1 MKNEPKTAKTEVKTA
16 AATAPKAAK
25 IEEPVQKAAEE
36 KSAKAAVKKNKK
48 KVETKAAE
56 KAETVK
62 TEVKSAAKKTAAAAK
77 KTTAAAKKTTAAAKK
92 TAETA
97 VKKVAAP
104 KTTET
109 VYFQFFGNEVNKDD
123 LVARIKDIWTKDL
136 NKKAADFKDV
146 KIYVK
151 FEECAAYYVVNGEVE
166 GRISL

>member
-1 MKNEPKTAKTEVKTA
+1 MKNEPKTAKTEVKMTA

-25 IEEPVQKAAEE
+25 IEEPVQKAAEV
-36 KSAKAAVKKNKK
+36 KNAKAAVKETVKK
-48 KVETKAAE
+48 AETKVVE

-62 TEVKSAAKKTAAAAK
+62 EEVKKEVKDAAK

-92 TAETA
+92 TGEAA
-97 VKKVAAP
+97 AKKAAAP

-109 VYFQFFGNEVNKDD
+109 VYFQFYGNEVNKDD
-123 LVARIKDIWTKDL
+123 LVARIKDIWTKEL
-136 NKKAADFKDV
+136 NRKAADFKDV
-146 KIYVK
+146 KVYVK